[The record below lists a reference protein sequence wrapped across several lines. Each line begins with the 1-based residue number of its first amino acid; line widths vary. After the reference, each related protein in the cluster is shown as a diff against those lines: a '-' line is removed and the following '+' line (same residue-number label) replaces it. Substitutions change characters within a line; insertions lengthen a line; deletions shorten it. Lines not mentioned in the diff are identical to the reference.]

1 MERCEKATLIYLDD
15 GCMLLSKKDY
25 SSWKEVQDEYEK
37 YQANLL
43 PMTCEDI
50 IDFFE
55 MDFGDEE
62 QWPFSRK
69 RIVEFFESNELVI
82 QSER

>member
-50 IDFFE
+50 IDLFE

>member
-43 PMTCEDI
+43 PVKTLLTFLKWI
-50 IDFFE
+50 LE
-55 MDFGDEE
+55 MRNNGHFLE
-62 QWPFSRK
+62 K
-69 RIVEFFESNELVI
+69 ELLSSLKVMNL
-82 QSER
+82 

>member
-1 MERCEKATLIYLDD
+1 
-15 GCMLLSKKDY
+15 
-25 SSWKEVQDEYEK
+25 
-37 YQANLL
+37 
-43 PMTCEDI
+43 MTCEDI